1 MKMQERGL
9 WNSRN
14 ITVNVTLVTPVY
26 KEASLRWR
34 ILGLWTGSVIH
45 GKDSIQRNWTP
56 SPEKIRQAPQ
66 QLLTTC
72 VR

>member
-26 KEASLRWR
+26 KEASMANFGFVNRF
-34 ILGLWTGSVIH
+34 S
-45 GKDSIQRNWTP
+45 DSWKRFNP
-56 SPEKIRQAPQ
+56 KELNSES
-66 QLLTTC
+66 
-72 VR
+72 